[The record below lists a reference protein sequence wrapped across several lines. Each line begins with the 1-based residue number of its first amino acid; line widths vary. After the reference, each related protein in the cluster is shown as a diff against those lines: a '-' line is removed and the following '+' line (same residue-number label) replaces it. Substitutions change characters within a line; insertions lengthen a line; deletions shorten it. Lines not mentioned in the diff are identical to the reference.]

1 MVSGG
6 EPSWWGKHRSGRLEI
21 MKKNKFN
28 TFFFISSLIL
38 FAALAACTT
47 TEELDNGPGRFNTQ
61 LTIYL
66 NGPETASLDV
76 TFELMAVNII
86 AEGGAVTEVM
96 TGPEMVNSFA
106 VKGNQILLGEKSLP
120 EGKYE
125 KLQFIVREASI
136 VSEGRKAHLAIPEE
150 GIELDVDVTL
160 VRNRNTTLFLNWNS
174 DASIHDNYLFQP
186 QFTMKRETPELSSL
200 LIYVTN
206 ENSNN
211 VSVINR
217 QSGNIAATVMV
228 GRKPRGIAISRR
240 AERLRVYVANSGSN
254 SISVIDPTT
263 HAIENE
269 IPIRFG
275 REPESIAVAT
285 VSSGQELLFVAN
297 IGSNTVSVVDTTTYQ
312 ELEKID
318 VGRSPIALA
327 VDPPVERLRSSR
339 FLSFEDVNVLKNY
352 RERFLNVYVVNQD
365 SNNVSVLRIDK
376 VTKRSS
382 EIITLN
388 VDWRPVALNV
398 DYHRGKVYIANYAS
412 DKLSV
417 IDILSLVKGDT
428 AGAVGTI
435 NNVGF
440 SIIGVVADPVF
451 DRVYL
456 LKDAPGEITI
466 IKPFTSGFNSLTSA
480 MPPVMGTI
488 PVGISP
494 RSLIL
499 DPELRKL
506 YVVNSGSDTISVI
519 DKTTKREEDVIPV
532 GRSPYG
538 IAAFLR

>member
-76 TFELMAVNII
+76 TFELMALNIT
-86 AEGGAVTEVM
+86 AEDGAVTEVM

-106 VKGNQILLGEKSLP
+106 VKGKQILLGEKSLP
-120 EGKYE
+120 QGKYE

-136 VSEGRKAHLAIPEE
+136 EREGRKAHLAIPEE

-186 QFTMKRETPELSSL
+186 QFTLERKAPELSSL

-339 FLSFEDVNVLKNY
+339 FLSFEDVNVLKHY